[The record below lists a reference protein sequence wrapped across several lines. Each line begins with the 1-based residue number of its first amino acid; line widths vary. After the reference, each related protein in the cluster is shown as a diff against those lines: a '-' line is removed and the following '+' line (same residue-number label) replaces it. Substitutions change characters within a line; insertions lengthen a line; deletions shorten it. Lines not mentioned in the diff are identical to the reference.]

1 MEILLATNNPGKRQE
16 YIDLAKEYSAGI
28 KFILPKELNI
38 YSDPIEDGKTYAEN
52 SMIKA
57 NAIASQTNM
66 IVLADDAGIEIKA
79 LGEQFPGIYS
89 HRYLETIDSLNQIS
103 DKCLNS
109 EAKFHCS
116 IVLLNYK
123 KDPIICEGE
132 VKGKIVEPH
141 GTNGFG
147 YDPIFMPDGYNKTFG
162 EMPEKDKNKISH
174 RANAFAKLMKLL
186 NI

>member
-16 YIDLAKEYSAGI
+16 YIDLAKEYSADI

-79 LGEQFPGIYS
+79 LGEQFP
-89 HRYLETIDSLNQIS
+89 
-103 DKCLNS
+103 
-109 EAKFHCS
+109 
-116 IVLLNYK
+116 
-123 KDPIICEGE
+123 
-132 VKGKIVEPH
+132 
-141 GTNGFG
+141 
-147 YDPIFMPDGYNKTFG
+147 
-162 EMPEKDKNKISH
+162 SH
-174 RANAFAKLMKLL
+174 RAIAFAKLMKLL

>member
-16 YIDLAKEYSAGI
+16 YIDLAKEYSTNI

-38 YSDPIEDGKTYAEN
+38 YSDPVEDGKSYSEN

-57 NAIASQTNM
+57 KAIAEKTNM

-79 LGEQFPGIYS
+79 LGDNFPGIYS
-89 HRYLETIDSLNQIS
+89 HRYLETIDSLTQIS

-109 EAKFHCS
+109 DAKFHCS
-116 IVLLNYK
+116 IVVLNYTTT
-123 KDPIICEGE
+123 PIICEGE
-132 VKGKIVEPH
+132 VEGKIVEPK
-141 GTNGFG
+141 GKNGFG
-147 YDPIFMPDGYNKTFG
+147 YDPIFMPNGYDKTFG
-162 EMPEKDKNKISH
+162 EMLEKDKNKISH
-174 RANAFAKLMKLL
+174 RANAFAKLMKIL

>member
-16 YIDLAKEYSAGI
+16 YIDLAKEYSADI

-109 EAKFHCS
+109 EA
-116 IVLLNYK
+116 I
-123 KDPIICEGE
+123 
-132 VKGKIVEPH
+132 
-141 GTNGFG
+141 
-147 YDPIFMPDGYNKTFG
+147 
-162 EMPEKDKNKISH
+162 
-174 RANAFAKLMKLL
+174 
-186 NI
+186 